1 MLLRTAKLVG
11 FLRILIPQ
19 IAPLVAN
26 NAGLL
31 SLRFVSY
38 LVGFLF
44 GSITSLWLPIVATL
58 VSVTGAFNSASTNTQ
73 CQAYRAEMARIE
85 SINIQRMAAYRLTYS
100 SWYTSSYQPW
110 LENYKSY
117 LDQASANNPCFK
129 IPIDTKCIS
138 SKDYICNIT
147 YFICLDNYNAQ
158 VQASAPVRPT
168 PPAYPQL
175 LSYSPPSGGC
185 GSTNPSINCP
195 AGKKVWLQVL
205 WGSPGGK
212 ASDSK
217 GCFLVAYSQELYNL
231 PVKIEYNPF
240 LPVPFVT
247 SRAASYY
254 LVKGDRFRGL
264 STTVWKDLE
273 SVQGWDKGY
282 WIAETVDPE
291 CRGWRPGWSRKV
303 K

>member
-11 FLRILIPQ
+11 FLRVLIPQ
-19 IAPLVAN
+19 IAPLVVN

-58 VSVTGAFNSASTNTQ
+58 VSVTGAFNSAYTNTQ

-85 SINIQRMAAYRLTYS
+85 AVNTQRMTDYRLIYQSWVKSTYNP
-100 SWYTSSYQPW
+100 WYEQYNQYI
-110 LENYKSY
+110 L
-117 LDQASANNPCFK
+117 AARSANPCLNIINPPCYGGGNY
-129 IPIDTKCIS
+129 CS
-138 SKDYICNIT
+138 SPRQDCE
-147 YFICLDNYNAQ
+147 
-158 VQASAPVRPT
+158 QAYDIKVRAAAPVRPT
-168 PPAYPQL
+168 PPPYPQL
-175 LSYSPPSGGC
+175 LSYFSPSGGC

>member
-1 MLLRTAKLVG
+1 MLLRTAKAVG
-11 FLRILIPQ
+11 FLRVLIPQ

-31 SLRFVSY
+31 SVRFVAY
-38 LVGFLF
+38 LVGFAF
-44 GSITSLWLPIVATL
+44 SSILSLWFPILIVATL
-58 VSVTGAFNSASTNTQ
+58 VSVTGAFNSASSNSQ

-85 SINIQRMAAYRLTYS
+85 AVNTQRMAAYRLTYS
-100 SWYTSSYQPW
+100 SWYKNTYEPWYEQYTKYMISST
-110 LENYKSY
+110 
-117 LDQASANNPCFK
+117 AANPC
-129 IPIDTKCIS
+129 
-138 SKDYICNIT
+138 
-147 YFICLDNYNAQ
+147 LDVINPPCSIRQGSCFSPRQDCERAYDIK

-168 PPAYPQL
+168 PPPYPQL
-175 LSYSPPSGGC
+175 LSYSPPSSGC

-217 GCFLVAYSQELYNL
+217 GCFLVAYSQQLYNL

-282 WIAETVDPE
+282 WIAEIVDPE
-291 CRGWRPGWSRKV
+291 CRGWRPGWSRKI